1 MSQSLP
7 FFNENVHL
15 ANKGVG
21 LLQKLE
27 KNLPCNSLLAIYYTD
42 VIYDQGSNASFSKKK
57 KKKNESAQYSVA
69 LIITWTI
76 KGSSC
81 EKL

>member
-1 MSQSLP
+1 MSQRLP
-7 FFNENVHL
+7 FFNEHVHL

-27 KNLPCNSLLAIYYTD
+27 KILPHNNLLAIYYAD
-42 VIYDQGSNASFSKKK
+42 VIYDQASNASFSP
-57 KKKNESAQYSVA
+57 KNESVQYNVA
-69 LIITWTI
+69 LVITWII